1 VELLTRIVNCEKLG
15 LVSTGLSTRKCCV
28 ANGGRKLK
36 ADAFLRAEQMVWT
49 LGDQDSRNSCSRW
62 SGTETRIDGAKQKNN
77 RSSNVSHWIHRTTK
91 KKPRLSTRV
100 HGGFRRVREK
110 TWAFLRSPQRHN
122 SSRTYDSGSSRVED
136 WRTGAAGF

>member
-1 VELLTRIVNCEKLG
+1 MELLTRIVNCEKLG

-62 SGTETRIDGAKQKNN
+62 SGTETRIDGSKQKKEQILE
-77 RSSNVSHWIHRTTK
+77 RFA
-91 KKPRLSTRV
+91 LD
-100 HGGFRRVREK
+100 
-110 TWAFLRSPQRHN
+110 SPHN
-122 SSRTYDSGSSRVED
+122 
-136 WRTGAAGF
+136 